1 MTVSA
6 GISKKDATT
15 ALKDVFQAIGSSLA
29 TVPLT
34 VRKPTAGKVYEL
46 VVLAEVLSDLAHRGF
61 SLSFSNP
68 GGKVS
73 LKAGP
78 GQLLQSDPHFDV
90 ATAGVT
96 RFQVFVSVEFST
108 LGAHGAHAT
117 DLSGRHEI
125 DVGVFDVGCGAYPRH
140 DQIALAVECKAVA
153 TLTKALVRGV
163 LGLRRELSYVTDPRP
178 SRLAR
183 ALRRSVPSVPA
194 NPPSEVWL
202 VASDQNVLQY
212 AASPRRFGVECRH
225 VHP

>member
-6 GISKKDATT
+6 GISKKDAAA
-15 ALKDVFQAIGSSLA
+15 ALKAVFNAIGNSLSS
-29 TVPLT
+29 VPLT

-46 VVLAEVLSDLAHRGF
+46 VVLADVLSDLAARGF
-61 SLSFSNP
+61 SASFSNP

-90 ATAGVT
+90 AVAGVI

-108 LGAHGAHAT
+108 LGSDGAHST

-125 DVGVFDVGCGAYPRH
+125 DIGVFDVGCGAHPRH

-153 TLTKALVRGV
+153 TLTKAMVRGV
-163 LGLRRELSYVTDPRP
+163 LGLRRELSYLTNLQP

-183 ALRRSVPSVPA
+183 ALMHSGPGVPA
-194 NPPSEVWL
+194 EPPSEVWL

-212 AASPRRFGVECRH
+212 AASPGRFGVECRH
-225 VHP
+225 VYP